1 MEFTIAKASH
11 DYRGD
16 PYISSQGYAS
26 ECRNLNQM
34 LHNKSKSNTY
44 KIWEDANVKMIS
56 QSAKRSSVLNQ
67 DGEKKRKMT
76 VMLEYRTYTEILPIE
91 KQKVEP
97 TIQFRFLLKLNQTDP
112 EKAINN

>member
-1 MEFTIAKASH
+1 M
-11 DYRGD
+11 
-16 PYISSQGYAS
+16 
-26 ECRNLNQM
+26 
-34 LHNKSKSNTY
+34 
-44 KIWEDANVKMIS
+44 
-56 QSAKRSSVLNQ
+56 LNQ